1 MTFKTTP
8 VTIPLY
14 GHGLETVGS
23 IDHEPIV
30 TGTFAADPVTGNDG
44 TIFGVFTVPDPT
56 NGKEPTESVQAACRH
71 APRMYLQKIKK
82 GAETDH
88 DHGTHTENQ

>member
-56 NGKEPTESVQAACRH
+56 NGKDYPSQWAGTYRISAGRLQART
-71 APRMYLQKIKK
+71 PYVF
-82 GAETDH
+82 E
-88 DHGTHTENQ
+88 EV